1 MHIRMNELTNEG
13 AGVLAGAIP
22 GRKAFT
28 KLLEQAAEYEPSSP
42 EPLFLDFAEINV
54 ATASFLRECIFA
66 LRNTIRSR
74 RSNLYPVIANAN
86 KLVIDELAVLLA
98 PRGDV
103 LLLCL
108 LDGKGEPCEPR
119 LLGVLDPKQR
129 ITFDLVQELEETTAA
144 ELHKQCTVD
153 SVEQT
158 AWNNRLAA
166 LAGLGVIVEL
176 SHGRAKRYRPLL
188 KGVEHG
194 S

>member
-1 MHIRMNELTNEG
+1 MYIQMKKLTDKG
-13 AGVLAGAIP
+13 RRVLAGAIP

-28 KLLEQAAEYEPSSP
+28 KLLEQATNYEPNTP
-42 EPLFLDFAEINV
+42 EPLFLDFAEIEV
-54 ATASFLRECIFA
+54 ATASFLRESVLA
-66 LRNTIRSR
+66 LRNAIRAR

-86 KLVIDELAVLLA
+86 KYVVDELGVLLA

-103 LLLCL
+103 LLLCS
-108 LDGKGEPCEPR
+108 LDDKRAPCEPR

-129 ITFDLVQELEETTAA
+129 ITFDLVQERDETNAA
-144 ELHKQCTVD
+144 ELYKQHKED
-153 SVEQT
+153 ELGQT

-176 SHGRAKRYRPLL
+176 SHGREKRYRPLL

-194 S
+194 A